1 MKKRVNFPCPD
12 VLKTFSDAKLVSRTL
27 FIPNRVSYSDRVYQF
42 KIHSSNTFYRF
53 HLGKSMALSQR
64 SLRSSLSNRLTGRPV
79 LSS

>member
-42 KIHSSNTFYRF
+42 KIHSSSYL
-53 HLGKSMALSQR
+53 HLFLKHLLQIPSWKKYGFVAEVVKIQ
-64 SLRSSLSNRLTGRPV
+64 PFE
-79 LSS
+79 

>member
-42 KIHSSNTFYRF
+42 KIPFQ
-53 HLGKSMALSQR
+53 LLSTSFSQTPFIDSILEKLWLCR
-64 SLRSSLSNRLTGRPV
+64 RGR
-79 LSS
+79 

>member
-42 KIHSSNTFYRF
+42 RIHSSSYL
-53 HLGKSMALSQR
+53 HLFLKHL
-64 SLRSSLSNRLTGRPV
+64 L
-79 LSS
+79 